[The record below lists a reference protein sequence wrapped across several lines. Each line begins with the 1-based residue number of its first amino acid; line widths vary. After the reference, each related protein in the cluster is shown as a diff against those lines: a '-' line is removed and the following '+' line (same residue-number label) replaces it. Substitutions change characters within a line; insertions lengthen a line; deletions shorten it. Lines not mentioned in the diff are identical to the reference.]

1 MKLRKQV
8 IEELAVSPGSSA
20 DLAHRST
27 SETKTHWLADADGA
41 SSPRDVAEH
50 DLEAFRSELSAA
62 QELLYATDTY
72 SVLVIL
78 QALDAAGKDGTI
90 KHVMSGVNPQGCEVV
105 SFKLPSAEELNHDFL
120 WRCAKALPER
130 GRIGIFNR
138 SYYEEVL
145 VTRVHPEIL
154 SLQRLPPEAE
164 HAADLWSQ
172 RYEDINAFE
181 RHLQRNGT
189 HIVKLFLHIS
199 KDEQKKRLLA
209 RLDDPAKNWKFSVG
223 DLAERARYVEYQHA
237 YEAALTATSTPS
249 APWYV
254 VPADRKHLTR
264 ALVGGILVHTIDQLG
279 LRSPEVSPAQ
289 LAALDQARQS
299 LLAE

>member
-1 MKLRKQV
+1 MKLHKQV
-8 IEELAVSPGSSA
+8 IEELAVRPGDAA

-27 SETKTHWLADADGA
+27 TETKTHWLSSTDGA
-41 SSPRDVAEH
+41 STQRDLAEH

-62 QELLYATDTY
+62 QELLYAADTY

-154 SLQRLPPEAE
+154 SNQRLPPEAE
-164 HAADLWSQ
+164 HTKDLWNQ

-181 RHLQRNGT
+181 RHLHRSGT
-189 HIVKLFLHIS
+189 HIVKFFLHVS
-199 KDEQKKRLLA
+199 KGEQKNRLLA

-223 DLAERARYVEYQHA
+223 DLAERARFAEYQHA
-237 YEAALTATSTPS
+237 YEATITATSTPW

-254 VPADRKHLTR
+254 VPADRKYLTR
-264 ALVGGILVHTIDQLG
+264 ALVGGILAHAIDELG
-279 LRSPEVSPAQ
+279 LRPPEVRPDQ